1 MAKIGLALGGG
12 GVRGLA
18 IIPMLEVFDELGI
31 RPHRISGTSLGA
43 VLGAL
48 YASGMSAAAIREWVG
63 ELLQND
69 PLHRLPSLKA
79 MLRWIEFKDLEFGAN
94 GLFRGNR
101 FMALVQEAMGVTR
114 FEQLKIPLR
123 VVATDFWSSQQV
135 VLESGELLP
144 AIRASMSLPGLLT
157 PVRVA
162 GRVLIDGAGVNPVPH
177 DVLTDCDVVVAL
189 DLMGRRDPLRQGKPN
204 LFRSIVGIFD
214 IMQNAIIA
222 EKLKACPPE
231 IYIKPDIYN
240 VDILEFDK
248 VAQVLRQAAPARDQ
262 LRVELKAMLKRM
274 ERATGFEPATICLEG
289 RDSTN

>member
-1 MAKIGLALGGG
+1 MVKIGLALGGG

-48 YASGMSAAAIREWVG
+48 YASGMSSAAIREWVG

-69 PLHRLPSLKA
+69 PLRKMPSLKV

-101 FMALVQEAMGVTR
+101 FMAVVQEAMGVTR

-123 VVATDFWSSQQV
+123 VVAADFWSSQQV
-135 VLESGELLP
+135 VLESGDLLP

-157 PVRVA
+157 PVRVE
-162 GRVLIDGAGVNPVPH
+162 GRTLIDGAGVNPVPH
-177 DVLTDCDVVVAL
+177 DVLTDCDAVVAI
-189 DLMGRRDPLRQGKPN
+189 DLMGHRDPSRQGKPN
-204 LFRSIVGIFD
+204 VFRSILGIFD

-222 EKLKACPPE
+222 EKLKASLPA

-248 VAQVLRQAAPARDQ
+248 VTQVLRQAAPARDQ
-262 LRVELKAMLKRM
+262 LRRELKAMLKRL
-274 ERATGFEPATICLEG
+274 EP
-289 RDSTN
+289 

>member
-135 VLESGELLP
+135 VMESGELLP

-262 LRVELKAMLKRM
+262 LRGELKAMLKKM

>member
-1 MAKIGLALGGG
+1 MVKIGLALGGG

-48 YASGMSAAAIREWVG
+48 YASGLSAAAIREWVG
-63 ELLQND
+63 ALLEND
-69 PLHRLPSLKA
+69 PLHRMPSLKA

-157 PVRVA
+157 PVRLE

-177 DVLTDCDVVVAL
+177 DVLTDCDVVVAI
-189 DLMGRRDPLRQGKPN
+189 DLMGSRDPLKQSKPN

-262 LRVELKAMLKRM
+262 LRIELKAMLKKM

>member
-1 MAKIGLALGGG
+1 MVKIGLALGGG
-12 GVRGLA
+12 GDRGRA
-18 IIPMLEVFDELGI
+18 IIPMLEVFDELGL
-31 RPHRISGTSLGA
+31 RPHRISGTSMGA

-69 PLHRLPSLKA
+69 PLHRVPSLKA

-101 FMALVQEAMGVTR
+101 FMALVQAAMGVTR
-114 FEQLKIPLR
+114 FEQLRIPLR
-123 VVATDFWSSQQV
+123 VVAADFWSSRQV

-157 PVRVA
+157 PVRVE
-162 GRVLIDGAGVNPVPH
+162 GRILIDGAGVNPVPH
-177 DVLTDCDVVVAL
+177 DVLTDCDEVVAI
-189 DLMGRRDPLRQGKPN
+189 DLMGYRDPLKQGKPN
-204 LFRSIVGIFD
+204 LFRSIAGIFD

-222 EKLKACPPE
+222 EKLKARPPE

-262 LRVELKAMLKRM
+262 LRVELKAMLKRL
-274 ERATGFEPATICLEG
+274 ERATGLEPATICLEG
-289 RDSTN
+289 RAHL

>member
-1 MAKIGLALGGG
+1 
-12 GVRGLA
+12 LA

-48 YASGMSAAAIREWVG
+48 YASGMSSAAIREWVG

-69 PLHRLPSLKA
+69 PLRKMPSLKA

-101 FMALVQEAMGVTR
+101 FMALVQEAMGATR

-135 VLESGELLP
+135 VLESGDLLP

-157 PVRVA
+157 PVRVE
-162 GRVLIDGAGVNPVPH
+162 GRTLIDGAGVNPVPH
-177 DVLTDCDVVVAL
+177 DVLTDCDAVVAI
-189 DLMGRRDPLRQGKPN
+189 DLMGHRDPGRKGKPN
-204 LFRSIVGIFD
+204 VFRSILGIFD

-222 EKLKACPPE
+222 EKLKASPPA

-262 LRVELKAMLKRM
+262 LRCELKAMLKR
-274 ERATGFEPATICLEG
+274 LE
-289 RDSTN
+289 T

>member
-262 LRVELKAMLKRM
+262 LRGELKAMLKKM

>member
-1 MAKIGLALGGG
+1 MVKMGLALGGG

-18 IIPMLEVFDELGI
+18 ILPMLEVFDELGI
-31 RPHRISGTSLGA
+31 RPYRISGTSLGA

-48 YASGMSAAAIREWVG
+48 YASGMSAIAIREWVG

-69 PLHRLPSLKA
+69 PLRKMPSLRA

-94 GLFRGNR
+94 GLFRGTR
-101 FMALVQEAMGVTR
+101 FMSLVQEAMGVTR

-157 PVRVA
+157 PVRVE

-177 DVLTDCDVVVAL
+177 DVLTDCDVVVAI
-189 DLMGRRDPLRQGKPN
+189 DLMGHRDPGRQGKPN
-204 LFRSIVGIFD
+204 VFRSILGIFD

-222 EKLKACPPE
+222 EKLKARPPA

-248 VAQVLRQAAPARDQ
+248 VTQVLRQAAPARDQ
-262 LRVELKAMLKRM
+262 LRRELKAMLKR
-274 ERATGFEPATICLEG
+274 LE
-289 RDSTN
+289 T